1 MASFQMPAGHRIQC
15 WDRLLP
21 IILGLIVHAGCLL
34 LMAGRI
40 ITGEAVGIVGVV
52 VVLRTRGRR
61 VVDVVAI
68 AGIRRRTPPDQN
80 QAVPL

>member
-1 MASFQMPAGHRIQC
+1 M
-15 WDRLLP
+15 
-21 IILGLIVHAGCLL
+21 ILGLIVHAGCLL

-52 VVLRTRGRR
+52 VVLSTRDRR

-68 AGIRRRTPPDQN
+68 AGIRRSTPPDQN